1 MLPSEHLKAGDVVQ
15 IKGKSG
21 IFIVIGYY
29 NRKDTDHV
37 RGDHYYV
44 DEFQAVRMSARAFA
58 DNVSHFTHFEEE
70 VGKTHYFY
78 FTDGSM
84 HGHGEGISRGDVS
97 LIGTFKLKTVVTTTL
112 KLSNYKEI
120 R

>member
-1 MLPSEHLKAGDVVQ
+1 MLSSEHLKAGDVVQ

-37 RGDHYYV
+37 RGDSYYV